1 MDGPLLELHT
11 LSPVAQSYALL
22 VSTIGVTHVRCHLVE
37 TQETRVII
45 LMPYN
50 SIH

>member
-1 MDGPLLELHT
+1 MDGPLLELHA
-11 LSPVAQSYALL
+11 LPPVAQSYALL
-22 VSTIGVTHVRCHLVE
+22 VSIIGVTHVRYHLVE

-50 SIH
+50 SIN